1 MIAFT
6 RTREAGFLLIE
17 VMVAVV
23 VLAIGLLGV
32 SALQI
37 GIQKSNHSALQRSKA
52 TMLGY
57 YMMDAMR
64 ANKGAALLG
73 SYNLLIG
80 IDTPVCTVPSAGN
93 LIANDLRTWL
103 LTLKS
108 DLGDVSTTCGLI
120 QCNTTTCTVRVYWDD
135 SRAVGGAT
143 SQAIAITSRL

>member
-1 MIAFT
+1 MTAST
-6 RTREAGFLLIE
+6 RRRESGFLLIE

-64 ANKGAALLG
+64 ANKSAALLG
-73 SYNLLIG
+73 SYDFLTG

-103 LTLKS
+103 QTLKS
-108 DLGDVSTTCGLI
+108 DLGDY
-120 QCNTTTCTVRVYWDD
+120 RPP
-135 SRAVGGAT
+135 AA
-143 SQAIAITSRL
+143 